1 MITRSTLLIFV
12 VWLGHCAINPAAAF
26 AQQPE
31 NKSNWRST
39 VGCDSLVVYSQ
50 MSTRSRV
57 VGHLKKGD
65 KVDIDLEIIGSDGS
79 WSIITEPG
87 KRRRLGHV
95 QSDCLEREQ
104 FRPPVGAR
112 SLPPSETRPMPE
124 LIQGPGIT
132 AQKAPTKE
140 EIEREVDRA
149 VALRL
154 NALMT
159 ETGTHQT
166 ATPTPPWVADGASFL
181 FVPGFSRPFNF
192 FPHRPTHFPRNLVP
206 HLFHRCK
213 YAPVV
218 PLEEDDWIS

>member
-1 MITRSTLLIFV
+1 MKTRSTLLIFALWV
-12 VWLGHCAINPAAAF
+12 GHLVINPAAAF

-31 NKSNWRST
+31 PKPSNWRST
-39 VGCDSLVVYSQ
+39 VACDSLVVYSQ
-50 MSTRSRV
+50 MSTQSRV

-65 KVDIDLEIIGSDGS
+65 QVNIDLEIIGSDGS
-79 WSIITEPG
+79 WSIVTEPG

-104 FRPPVGAR
+104 FRPPVGWEAR
-112 SLPPSETRPMPE
+112 SLPPSERRPMPE

-132 AQKAPTKE
+132 AQKGPTKE

-154 NALMT
+154 NALMS
-159 ETGTHQT
+159 ETGTQQT
-166 ATPTPPWVADGASFL
+166 ATPAPPWFADGASFL

-192 FPHRPTHFPRNLVP
+192 FPHRPTHFPRSLVP
-206 HLFHRCK
+206 HFTPSVQIR
-213 YAPVV
+213 
-218 PLEEDDWIS
+218 SGSSFRRR